1 MTAVRAM
8 EVRKRG
14 ERILL
19 VDDAPEALE
28 VLGRNL
34 ASAGYSVA
42 VASSVGQAEARL
54 REDPVDLVITDLRLP
69 GPNGLDLVRWV
80 RQHCGDTEVIM
91 ITGYATVEG
100 AVEAVKSGA
109 EEYLAKPFTAE
120 ELLAAVER
128 ALGKLETSRR
138 RQRGELPGRL
148 GLVGQSEGMRRAFD
162 ALERAREGGTHLLIA
177 GEPGTG
183 RRAAARAAHG
193 GDGLWLAVDG
203 ALLAGAPGREPPTLL
218 LGGELAL
225 PGTLYV
231 WGIESAPRQAQDR
244 LLAALVRP
252 ASIDASR
259 ILLGVPANVE
269 QLVEHG
275 LLPARLL
282 RLLGAHRVVLPPLR
296 ERGDDVL
303 LLVEHFLGRL
313 AARLRRTPPTLAPAA
328 VRALRDYPWP
338 GNLAELEAVLL
349 GLLLRPAGELVEV
362 VDLPVHVRQ
371 LAADTLDLDRPL
383 AEMETE
389 YVRRV
394 LDRAEG
400 NKKRAAEILR
410 IDRKTLRE
418 KLRTDSD

>member
-1 MTAVRAM
+1 MATRS
-8 EVRKRG
+8 RLQ
-14 ERILL
+14 RILL
-19 VDDAPEALE
+19 VDDASETLE

-34 ASAGYSVA
+34 TGAGYSVA
-42 VASSVGQAEARL
+42 VATTVGRAQEIL
-54 REDPVDLVITDLRLP
+54 RASPVDLVITDLRLP
-69 GPNGLDLVRWV
+69 GPSGLDLVRWV
-80 RQHCGDTEVIM
+80 REHCDDIEVVM

-100 AVEAVKSGA
+100 AVEAVKSGV
-109 EEYLAKPFTAE
+109 EEYLAKPFTGE

-128 ALGKLETSRR
+128 ALGKLAATRQRR
-138 RQRGELPGRL
+138 RGDLPGRL
-148 GLVGQSEGMRRAFD
+148 GLVGASEGMRRAFD
-162 ALERAREGGTHLLIA
+162 GLERARAAGTHLLIA
-177 GEPGTG
+177 GDPGTG

-203 ALLAGAPGREPPTLL
+203 ALLAGAPGREHPALL

-231 WGIESAPRQAQDR
+231 WGAESAPRLAQDR
-244 LLAALVRP
+244 LLAALGRP
-252 ASIDASR
+252 ATADGCR

-282 RLLGAHRVVLPPLR
+282 HLLAGQRVVLPPLR
-296 ERGDDVL
+296 ERGDDLL

-313 AARLRRTPPTLAPAA
+313 AARLRRNPPALDPAA

-349 GLLLRPAGELVEV
+349 DLLLRPVGEVVEV
-362 VDLPVHVRQ
+362 TDLPVHVRR

-383 AEMETE
+383 AEMEAE

-394 LDRAEG
+394 LERAEG

-410 IDRKTLRE
+410 IDRKTLRD
-418 KLRTDSD
+418 KLRAESD